1 MEEDSDIEEDVKKE
15 SENSQLISPDK
26 RTKDEVMKEA
36 AVSESAQATTSGTIK
51 TFFTRFMWPDY
62 NYWKHVKKSIM
73 TMFHCDYKR
82 DF

>member
-51 TFFTRFMWPDY
+51 TFFNRFM
-62 NYWKHVKKSIM
+62 
-73 TMFHCDYKR
+73 
-82 DF
+82 